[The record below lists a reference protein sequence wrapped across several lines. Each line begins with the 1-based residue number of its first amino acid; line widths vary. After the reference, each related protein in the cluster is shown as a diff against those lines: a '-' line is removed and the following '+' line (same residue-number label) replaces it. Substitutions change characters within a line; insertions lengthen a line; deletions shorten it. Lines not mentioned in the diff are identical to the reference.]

1 MAVNVRER
9 ERERD
14 VLDLVV
20 QFRRLD
26 RLIRTIE
33 QFSRSLCSR
42 RREFRLLTLD
52 IICRKK
58 RRGIRFVIK
67 NIVSIGSIF
76 FFLLFSIGNIAS
88 FGGIFVSIG
97 IISPLCQGSLF
108 ERRES
113 LFLRYPVC
121 TGKYF
126 SVNISAQER
135 LHLVIERYPKLFRC
149 LQDFQFSLS
158 NVSLSRRKKERK
170 KERRDLLIKRTCVYI
185 LIFFEIDP
193 TISYRSSVGNETS
206 VNSVAHR
213 ATQLELLFHEINFEL
228 N

>member
-1 MAVNVRER
+1 MAVNVR

-76 FFLLFSIGNIAS
+76 FFFFFFRSEIS
-88 FGGIFVSIG
+88 QVSEG
-97 IISPLCQGSLF
+97 F
-108 ERRES
+108 
-113 LFLRYPVC
+113 
-121 TGKYF
+121 
-126 SVNISAQER
+126 
-135 LHLVIERYPKLFRC
+135 LFRSESSAHC
-149 LQDFQFSLS
+149 A
-158 NVSLSRRKKERK
+158 
-170 KERRDLLIKRTCVYI
+170 RDLYLNEENRYFCDIPCVPANIFLSTLALKRGSTLSSNDI
-185 LIFFEIDP
+185 P
-193 TISYRSSVGNETS
+193 SYFDAFKT
-206 VNSVAHR
+206 
-213 ATQLELLFHEINFEL
+213 FNFL
-228 N
+228 

>member
-1 MAVNVRER
+1 M
-9 ERERD
+9 
-14 VLDLVV
+14 
-20 QFRRLD
+20 
-26 RLIRTIE
+26 
-33 QFSRSLCSR
+33 
-42 RREFRLLTLD
+42 LLKILYQS
-52 IICRKK
+52 
-58 RRGIRFVIK
+58 GIF
-67 NIVSIGSIF
+67 F

-185 LIFFEIDP
+185 SIFFEIDP
-193 TISYRSSVGNETS
+193 TISYRSSVGNIRQFR
-206 VNSVAHR
+206 R
-213 ATQLELLFHEINFEL
+213 ASRHPTRITFPRN
-228 N
+228 